1 MEKLI
6 SIDSGSDMLALQAFM
21 FFVEITYIPVVFTL
35 NFSMRAS
42 ILSGEIG

>member
-6 SIDSGSDMLALQAFM
+6 SIDSGSDMLALQAF
-21 FFVEITYIPVVFTL
+21 FFVEITSIPVVFTL
-35 NFSMRAS
+35 NFSMRVS